1 MFDYNKVDW
10 KKYGGKTKIDIFSC
24 VFNVDDQSNTFT
36 FHIIAFCCNGTD
48 LNCSADDIFNGPFT
62 VRLDKP
68 LRLAG
73 LKEVTYDE
81 EEATLTLNSEIY
93 HIVNSDF
100 VYFLGDFQGDQRQAY
115 GNLMKHLAQY
125 IQTEYI

>member
-10 KKYGGKTKIDIFSC
+10 KKYGGKVILDLFSC
-24 VFNVDDQSNTFT
+24 AFRIDDQSNTFT

-48 LNCSADDIFNGPFT
+48 LNCSADSIFNGPFT

-73 LKEVTYDE
+73 LREVTYDE
-81 EEATLTLNSEIY
+81 EEAILFLDGEQY
-93 HIVNSDF
+93 RIVDSDF
-100 VYFLGDFQGDQRQAY
+100 VYFLGDFQADKQQAY
-115 GNLMKHLAQY
+115 GNLMKHLA
-125 IQTEYI
+125 EYIRIEYT